1 MRLSGHAEVTQHAD
15 LAYYWRERVRVHVP
29 IITQPTV
36 RFYCGDAVVNMAA
49 GECWIFDTW
58 RLHRVLNDDEHS
70 RVHLV
75 IDTVGGERFWNH
87 INGGQV
93 PGQPKAGWR
102 PQHIAPDATM
112 RPELD
117 FESTNVPTV
126 MTPWEFREHFALL
139 LNEMGRHP
147 LAPAIQQALMGFTRR
162 WHALWSCYG
171 ENREGWPRYRALL
184 DQVRVDV
191 LAAGAANIMLPNNL
205 RISVLLDAI
214 FAVALADNV
223 GKPAEY

>member
-1 MRLSGHAEVTQHAD
+1 
-15 LAYYWRERVRVHVP
+15 
-29 IITQPTV
+29 V

-147 LAPAIQQALMGFTRR
+147 LAPAIQQALMSFTRR